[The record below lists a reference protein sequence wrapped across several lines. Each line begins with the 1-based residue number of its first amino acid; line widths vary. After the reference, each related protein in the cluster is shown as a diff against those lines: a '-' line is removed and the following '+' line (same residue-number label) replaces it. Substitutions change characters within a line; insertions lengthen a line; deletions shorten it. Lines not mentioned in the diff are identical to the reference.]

1 MTDEEEQMTS
11 LRAAL
16 AAEGL
21 IDPSEAAHLRSR
33 RGGRR
38 GSRRGGH
45 GKPKKWKKNWW
56 KPSKSSSGPSD
67 SASSSSD
74 SKSSS
79 SDSGSF
85 SDDGSGEVIG

>member
-33 RGGRR
+33 RGVRR
-38 GSRRGGH
+38 GSR
-45 GKPKKWKKNWW
+45 KKNWW